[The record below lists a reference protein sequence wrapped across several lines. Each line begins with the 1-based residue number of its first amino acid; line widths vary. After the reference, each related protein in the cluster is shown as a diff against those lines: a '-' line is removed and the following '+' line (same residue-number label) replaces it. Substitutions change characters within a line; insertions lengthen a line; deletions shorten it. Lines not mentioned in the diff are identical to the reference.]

1 MTIEETNTDLEKI
14 AMKRAEV
21 QEEISRI
28 ITSFSSQGAQLVDVK
43 SLLPARTLIDLY
55 GENLRERAYTT
66 YDPVFGEQMLRPD
79 FTVPVVQM
87 HVESLQDQAQYSY
100 FGQVWRRS
108 KIGGNTPTEYL
119 QVGYENFGNVN
130 TEQAD
135 ASVFAMFKSLLSRV
149 DVTAITGDIGLI
161 FAAIDCLETSEPRKQ
176 ALRRHVW
183 RPYRFD
189 RLLTRFSREKSK
201 SSGHRKSV
209 TRAKNKNVREVIEN
223 SGIYI
228 GLRSISEIIERIDAL
243 EVDANTPPLSGEQM
257 LMINEIL
264 TLECPV
270 AEAAERL
277 SEITLGAPKMQQSVN
292 KLEARKIAL
301 DNIGIDTDQLLFRV
315 AYGRESLEYYDG
327 FVFGFNAKNSCDLPQ
342 IAQGGRYDAMTR
354 VLGNGKV
361 IPAVGGIIRPEAL
374 VTLQKEG

>member
-1 MTIEETNTDLEKI
+1 
-14 AMKRAEV
+14 
-21 QEEISRI
+21 
-28 ITSFSSQGAQLVDVK
+28 
-43 SLLPARTLIDLY
+43 
-55 GENLRERAYTT
+55 
-66 YDPVFGEQMLRPD
+66 
-79 FTVPVVQM
+79 
-87 HVESLQDQAQYSY
+87 
-100 FGQVWRRS
+100 
-108 KIGGNTPTEYL
+108 
-119 QVGYENFGNVN
+119 
-130 TEQAD
+130 
-135 ASVFAMFKSLLSRV
+135 
-149 DVTAITGDIGLI
+149 
-161 FAAIDCLETSEPRKQ
+161 
-176 ALRRHVW
+176 
-183 RPYRFD
+183 
-189 RLLTRFSREKSK
+189 
-201 SSGHRKSV
+201 
-209 TRAKNKNVREVIEN
+209 
-223 SGIYI
+223 
-228 GLRSISEIIERIDAL
+228 
-243 EVDANTPPLSGEQM
+243 M